1 MHKILEL
8 TGCPLG
14 AGMRRFYYPNKQM
27 MMVQVQL
34 GDVYV
39 TSQRELISTVLGSCI
54 STCIWDPC
62 VALGGMNHFMLP
74 FGDENNIKEWDPS
87 QWRSHAARY
96 GNYAMELLVNTMIQ
110 QGAVKDRLRV
120 KLFGG
125 GFVIENKV
133 RIGNENII
141 FILDYVASEEL
152 IVISRDLGNVYPR
165 KVIFDPM
172 TGQAWVKKLRGYYNN
187 MEIGENY
194 YNDCLVNETK

>member
-8 TGCPLG
+8 TGCPLS

-110 QGAVKDRLRV
+110 QGAVKDRLRI

-187 MEIGENY
+187 MEIRENY